1 MIDFEFEPGKPPK
14 GLELDKL
21 CPDQDRWLIG
31 EDPEATRRE
40 DPDSVRKQQPL
51 SERPPLAGETWKNLV
66 RQASEILPPGST
78 SDYVLHP
85 QMGESLPRQMYEY
98 VAPHE
103 HQGLAGVTDDYNA
116 RCDRLKQLR
125 EDYDISFDWLWYRPY
140 AKSSA
145 QHVVVERGNLGQ
157 PQPGQRVHRRL
168 LDLAAVRLTKDQSAG
183 PSTEMSLFDQL
194 CTVYSL
200 PPEDNHDS
208 TVIGLRFT
216 VLRNRG
222 VGVATIWVSYQEPF
236 SNPYYAKRQAE
247 FWQLEWSRTLSA
259 YFDLTAQDRPPS
271 ERVYP
276 LVIVCVDAPDLTEFC
291 RDHASDV
298 ALWYTGGYEYESVQ
312 RQLELVGSHN
322 NMSQRSYERLFMR
335 WTEALALYNVPLDD
349 PEAEERYRRTRCR
362 VAQLFEHCI
371 LTRRIFRTDSEQ
383 ISDFSTKVRFF
394 RSLPLLSPNWSKAN
408 QVLSAFSRAEYEMVL
423 DPPVQSVEAE
433 ELVGKALERFGIST
447 LAHDT
452 RRGYD
457 LLDRRLQWLRGQWL
471 AVFAVLAFLITALI
485 DLLKK

>member
-1 MIDFEFEPGKPPK
+1 MPVTIKKIELAAMIDFEFESGKPPK
-14 GLELDKL
+14 GLELDTL

-31 EDPEATRRE
+31 GDPEATGRE
-40 DPDSVRKQQPL
+40 DPDSARKQPLL
-51 SERPPLAGETWKNLV
+51 SERPPLAGETWENLA
-66 RQASEILPPGST
+66 RQVSEILPPGTT
-78 SDYVLHP
+78 SDY
-85 QMGESLPRQMYEY
+85 M
-98 VAPHE
+98 APHG
-103 HQGLAGVTDDYNA
+103 HQRLAGVTDGYKA
-116 RCDRLKQLR
+116 RFDRLKQLR
-125 EDYDISFDWLWYRPY
+125 EDYDMSFDWLWYRPY
-140 AKSSA
+140 AK
-145 QHVVVERGNLGQ
+145 
-157 PQPGQRVHRRL
+157 
-168 LDLAAVRLTKDQSAG
+168 QSAG

-200 PPEDNHDS
+200 PPEDNYDS

-222 VGVATIWVSYQEPF
+222 VGVATIWVSYKESF
-236 SNPYYAKRQAE
+236 SNPREAKRQAE

-259 YFDLTAQDRPPS
+259 HFDLTAQDRPPS

-312 RQLELVGSHN
+312 RQLELVDSHN

-335 WTEALALYNVPLDD
+335 WTDALALYNVPLND
-349 PEAEERYRRTRCR
+349 PKAEERYRRTRCR
-362 VAQLFEHCI
+362 AAQLFEHCI
-371 LTRRIFRTDSEQ
+371 LTRRIFRRDSEQ

-433 ELVGKALERFGIST
+433 ELVDKAIERFGISA
-447 LAHDT
+447 LARDT

-471 AVFAVLAFLITALI
+471 AVFAVLAFLITALV